1 MVAACREG
9 EVTNAAAVGKAAAN
23 ARPVVTAGENFMAM
37 VCVQCVLKVVHQR
50 SWVDVCRPAKRKSDG
65 VESRNLL
72 LCL

>member
-50 SWVDVCRPAKRKSDG
+50 SWVDVSPACKEEK
-65 VESRNLL
+65 
-72 LCL
+72 